1 METITVEQV
10 ADQVVSLFHSIKAG
24 KMLR

>member
-10 ADQVVSLFHSIKAG
+10 ADQVVSLFHSVKAG
-24 KMLR
+24 RIVG

>member
-10 ADQVVSLFHSIKAG
+10 ANQVVSLFHSVKAG
-24 KMLR
+24 KIVR